1 MNLKNVDLVVIGS
14 GPGGYAAAFRA
25 SDLGQRVLLIEKD
38 PVLGGVCL
46 NRGCIPSKALLH
58 ISKVI
63 NDADHLSECGVK
75 FEKPKI
81 NIDAMREY
89 KDKIVSRLNGGISQ
103 MAKMRNVETLQ
114 GEASFVSDTELVVK
128 LKDKKTKVSF
138 INCVIASGS
147 SSSLIPG
154 LPENNPNILTSK
166 TALELET
173 IPSTLLVVGGGI
185 IGLELGQVYASLGS
199 KVTVV
204 EYLPS
209 LVPGADSD
217 IIKPLQR
224 KLNKQFEQIL
234 LSSKVVSVSE
244 TKQDQ
249 LSVQIEDKN
258 GIKEQVFD
266 KILIS
271 VGRTPNINNLKLEN
285 TNVELNEAGFI
296 KVNEYQKTTVN
307 SIYAIGDIVGNPM
320 LAHKATYQGKIAAE
334 VISGHPAVYDVKT
347 VPSVV
352 YTDPEVAWAGLTE
365 KEAKENEIPYEKGE
379 FPWAASGKALIL
391 NANQGKTK
399 ILFNPENKQVI
410 GVGIVGPSAG
420 DIISEAML
428 AIEMGSDAEDIGLT
442 MHPHPTL
449 GETMAAAAE
458 VFTGSI
464 TDLYIPPKK

>member
-1 MNLKNVDLVVIGS
+1 MSLTNVDLVVIGS

-128 LKDKKTKVSF
+128 LKDKETKVSF
-138 INCVIASGS
+138 INCIIASGS

-154 LPENNPNILTSK
+154 LPKNNPNVLTSK

-173 IPSTLLVVGGGI
+173 IPPTFLVVGGGI

-224 KLNKQFEQIL
+224 KLNKQFEQI
-234 LSSKVVSVSE
+234 
-244 TKQDQ
+244 
-249 LSVQIEDKN
+249 
-258 GIKEQVFD
+258 
-266 KILIS
+266 
-271 VGRTPNINNLKLEN
+271 VGLVL
-285 TNVELNEAGFI
+285 F
-296 KVNEYQKTTVN
+296 QK
-307 SIYAIGDIVGNPM
+307 
-320 LAHKATYQGKIAAE
+320 H
-334 VISGHPAVYDVKT
+334 
-347 VPSVV
+347 
-352 YTDPEVAWAGLTE
+352 
-365 KEAKENEIPYEKGE
+365 
-379 FPWAASGKALIL
+379 
-391 NANQGKTK
+391 
-399 ILFNPENKQVI
+399 
-410 GVGIVGPSAG
+410 
-420 DIISEAML
+420 
-428 AIEMGSDAEDIGLT
+428 
-442 MHPHPTL
+442 
-449 GETMAAAAE
+449 
-458 VFTGSI
+458 
-464 TDLYIPPKK
+464 

>member
-1 MNLKNVDLVVIGS
+1 MSLTNVDLVVIGS

-128 LKDKKTKVSF
+128 LKDKETKVSF
-138 INCVIASGS
+138 INCIIASGS

-173 IPSTLLVVGGGI
+173 IPPTLLVIGGGI

-244 TKQDQ
+244 IKQDQ
-249 LSVQIEDKN
+249 LSVQIEDKS
-258 GIKEQVFD
+258 GIKERVFD

-285 TNVELNEAGFI
+285 TNVELNEVGFI

-347 VPSVV
+347 VPNVV
-352 YTDPEVAWAGLTE
+352 YTDPEVAWAGITE
-365 KEAKENEIPYEKGE
+365 KEAKEKEIPYEKGE

>member
-1 MNLKNVDLVVIGS
+1 MSLTNVDLVVIGS

-128 LKDKKTKVSF
+128 LKDKETKVSF
-138 INCVIASGS
+138 INCIIASGS

-154 LPENNPNILTSK
+154 LPKNNPNVLTSK

-173 IPSTLLVVGGGI
+173 IPPTFLVVGGGI

-244 TKQDQ
+244 IKQDQ
-249 LSVQIEDKN
+249 LSVQIEDKS
-258 GIKEQVFD
+258 GIKERVFD

-334 VISGHPAVYDVKT
+334 VISGHSAVYDVKT

-352 YTDPEVAWAGLTE
+352 YTDPEVAWAGITE
-365 KEAKENEIPYEKGE
+365 KEAKEKEIPYEKGE